1 MNHVTSFLRTINQ
14 QLGYITSQMETPHWV
29 CLSAVILVI
38 GFFMMRG
45 NVLRGA

>member
-1 MNHVTSFLRTINQ
+1 MNEVMSVVKYVNQ
-14 QLGYITSQMETPHWV
+14 QLGYITAQMETPHWI
-29 CLSAVILVI
+29 CLSCIVIVI